1 MKLAM
6 PFEQGRINQHFGR
19 SREFVVV
26 DVEDGVIKDQKIV
39 SADQLQHNHE
49 GLAGLMR
56 SENVNVVITGGIG
69 AKALIALEESGL
81 KVISGASG
89 SIEEVVASF
98 VRGELDTTK
107 AACCNHH
114 GEHGH
119 GCHHS

>member
-1 MKLAM
+1 M

-26 DVEDGVIKDQKIV
+26 DVKDGTINDQKIV

-89 SIEEVVASF
+89 SIEEVVSSF
-98 VRGELDTTK
+98 VRGELDASK
-107 AACCNHH
+107 VAACCNHH

-119 GCHHS
+119 GCHHG